1 MPKPKGLYVT
11 GEDFSFFLTFFLLF
25 RRLISEVTEGIS
37 TKLGH
42 IFTYDCM
49 LFKKIWSELPRA
61 CIYRHGLGGKQ
72 CFLGTDFEICLNIS
86 LQQNM
91 ISTIRKKFVYL
102 QGLSYMLPKSGEL
115 SLETAENGWR
125 VFAHSQIFEYGYTAS
140 LTA

>member
-49 LFKKIWSELPRA
+49 LFKKFGPNSPGHAFTATGWA
-61 CIYRHGLGGKQ
+61 ANNA
-72 CFLGTDFEICLNIS
+72 FLGPTL
-86 LQQNM
+86 
-91 ISTIRKKFVYL
+91 KFVSTYL
-102 QGLSYMLPKSGEL
+102 CNR
-115 SLETAENGWR
+115 T
-125 VFAHSQIFEYGYTAS
+125 
-140 LTA
+140 